1 VFKLMNILEIFMH
14 VCLNK
19 ISSMKENLSKDM
31 NCKRLLFLKENLS
44 KDHGSLKKKKKKK
57 IMCNILVQTKEIL
70 ATNPTNPK
78 PTKQ

>member
-1 VFKLMNILEIFMH
+1 MH

-44 KDHGSLKKKKKKK
+44 KDHGSLIIIIKKLYVRYFSANKR
-57 IMCNILVQTKEIL
+57 NNS
-70 ATNPTNPK
+70 TNPTNPK